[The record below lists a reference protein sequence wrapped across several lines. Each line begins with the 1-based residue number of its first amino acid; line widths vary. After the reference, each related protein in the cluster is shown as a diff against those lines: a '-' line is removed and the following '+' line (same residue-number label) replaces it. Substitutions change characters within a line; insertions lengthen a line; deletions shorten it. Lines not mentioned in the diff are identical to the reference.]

1 MQREQR
7 RSSRGLGRALAFS
20 GALALA
26 FTGSGAAFASSANS
40 VAAAEWALNTL
51 NVTQV
56 RNLGAHGA
64 GVVVA
69 VIDSGV
75 DPNQPDLKGRL
86 VDGVNL
92 VNPSDPTS
100 DYSDASTDSHG
111 TSVATV
117 IAGYPH
123 TASDGSSYG
132 MIGLA
137 DKADIMPVRVSDLS
151 AIGSYGAT
159 VAGVEYAVNHGAQV
173 INISLGE
180 SSDIS
185 TPQMTSAINM
195 ALSHGVVVVV
205 AAGNDAN
212 SGNSASPY
220 ATIPGV
226 LDVAGIDSNGQKYS
240 FGHYGSDVNI
250 AAPANSI
257 EVGTANG
264 QYSTNSGT
272 SFSAPWV
279 AGEAA
284 LLIAAHP
291 TWSSGQIVATIIDNT
306 QQVASGTTKSGQRY
320 NDDFG
325 YGVIDPVTAL
335 QASEPSSA
343 ANPLGGPAITSNPAE
358 NVKNS
363 ASASATSG
371 TTPTATAGKSSSKMP
386 LIIGIVVAVV
396 VVVGL
401 LIFLLS
407 RGNRNRGGKG
417 GPGGGGGGGG
427 NGYYPPQAPPPGGAG
442 QYGQPAPGQYGQPQ
456 APQYQPQQPNPYPP
470 QQQPQQPQQGYPP
483 QHPPQQG
490 PGGPGGYGQQNPYS
504 GR

>member
-7 RSSRGLGRALAFS
+7 RSSRVIGRALAFS

-26 FTGSGAAFASSANS
+26 FTGSGAAFAGSTNS

-69 VIDSGV
+69 VIDTGV
-75 DPNQPDLKGRL
+75 DPNQPDLTGRL

-92 VNPSDPTS
+92 TDPDNPTS
-100 DYSDASTDSHG
+100 DYSDTDSKSHG

-117 IAGYPH
+117 VAGFPH
-123 TASDGSSYG
+123 TDSSGSAYG
-132 MIGLA
+132 VIGLA
-137 DKADIMPVRVSDLS
+137 DKAEIMPIKVSADGTAS
-151 AIGSYGAT
+151 SPSIA
-159 VAGVEYAVNHGAQV
+159 AGIEYAVSHGAQV
-173 INISLGE
+173 INLSIGSPSG
-180 SSDIS
+180 SSDV
-185 TPQMTSAINM
+185 TDAVNM
-195 ALSHGVVVVV
+195 ALAHGVVVAV
-205 AAGNDAN
+205 AASNDAN
-212 SGNSASPY
+212 SGNSVNAL
-220 ATIPGV
+220 ADIPGV

-240 FGHYGSDVNI
+240 FGHSGPDVNI

-257 EVGTANG
+257 EVGIANG
-264 QYSTNSGT
+264 QYDENSGT
-272 SFSAPWV
+272 SFATPWV
-279 AGEAA
+279 SGEAA

-291 TWSSGQIVATIIDNT
+291 TWTSGQIVAAIIDNT
-306 QQVASGTTKSGQRY
+306 QQVANGTTKSGQRY

-325 YGVIDPVTAL
+325 YGVIDPVAAL

-363 ASASATSG
+363 ASASASATSG

-386 LIIGIVVAVV
+386 LIIGIVVGVV
-396 VVVGL
+396 VLVGL
-401 LIFLLS
+401 LIFVLS

-427 NGYYPPQAPPPGGAG
+427 NGYYPPQAPPPGGG
-442 QYGQPAPGQYGQPQ
+442 QYGQQAPGQYGQPQ
-456 APQYQPQQPNPYPP
+456 APQYQPPQTHPYP
-470 QQQPQQPQQGYPP
+470 QQQPQQPQPGYPP
-483 QHPPQQG
+483 QQG
-490 PGGPGGYGQQNPYS
+490 QGGPGGYGQQNPYS

>member
-7 RSSRGLGRALAFS
+7 RSSRSLTRVLAFS
-20 GALALA
+20 GALVLA
-26 FTGSGAAFASSANS
+26 YTGSGAAFASSTNS

-64 GVVVA
+64 GVIVA

-75 DPNQPDLKGRL
+75 DPNQPDLQGRL

-92 VNPSDPTS
+92 VNPSSPTS
-100 DYSDASTDSHG
+100 DYSDTDPESHG
-111 TSVATV
+111 TSVATI
-117 IAGYPH
+117 IAAYPH
-123 TASDGSSYG
+123 TASSGTYG

-137 DKADIMPVRVSDLS
+137 DKAEIMPVKVDNGGGL
-151 AIGSYGAT
+151 GSYSGT
-159 VAGVEYAVNHGAQV
+159 IAGIEYAVNHGAQV
-173 INISLGE
+173 INISLGNTGNT
-180 SSDIS
+180 SGV
-185 TPQMTSAINM
+185 TSAINM

-205 AAGNDAN
+205 ATGNDAD
-212 SGNSASPY
+212 SGNAASSY
-220 ATIPGV
+220 ATVPGV

-240 FGHYGSDVNI
+240 SGHYGSDVNI
-250 AAPANSI
+250 TAPANAI
-257 EVGTANG
+257 EVGVTNG

-272 SFSAPWV
+272 SFAAPWV
-279 AGEAA
+279 SGEAA

-291 TWSSGQIVATIIDNT
+291 TWTSGQIVAAIIDNT
-306 QQVASGTTKSGQRY
+306 QQVANGTTKSGQRY

-325 YGVIDPVTAL
+325 YGVIDPVAAL

-363 ASASATSG
+363 ASASASATSG

-386 LIIGIVVAVV
+386 LIIGIVVGVV
-396 VVVGL
+396 VLVGL
-401 LIFLLS
+401 LIFVLS

-427 NGYYPPQAPPPGGAG
+427 NGYYPPQAPPPGGG
-442 QYGQPAPGQYGQPQ
+442 QYGQQAPGQYGQPQ
-456 APQYQPQQPNPYPP
+456 APQYQPPQTHPYP
-470 QQQPQQPQQGYPP
+470 QQQPQQPQPGYPP
-483 QHPPQQG
+483 QHGQ
-490 PGGPGGYGQQNPYS
+490 GGPGGYGQQNPYS